1 LLKLKLNYFT
11 VVQVLYLPGTGP

>member
-1 LLKLKLNYFT
+1 LELKLNYST